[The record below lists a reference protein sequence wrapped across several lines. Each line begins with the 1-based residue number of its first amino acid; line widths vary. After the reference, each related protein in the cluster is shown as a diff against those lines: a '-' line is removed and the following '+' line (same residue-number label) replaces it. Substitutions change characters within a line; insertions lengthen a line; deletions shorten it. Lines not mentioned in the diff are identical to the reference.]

1 MKNKYLEF
9 CPFFFVEKE
18 NLYLLRLVPIFGA
31 VAPDLFARD
40 QGRLSHF
47 RRILRDW
54 KLLPLCNNNTG
65 MEKEKKTIDGD
76 GEKMRMEKRKKRE
89 EDARSM
95 NQLGGMSNKILISLV
110 NYLPVISLRIV
121 PSFSFSFPISSFY
134 SFSSS
139 VRLCRKKYS
148 LANNTNI
155 REFRN
160 L

>member
-9 CPFFFVEKE
+9 SPFFFVEKE

-89 EDARSM
+89 EETDARSM

-121 PSFSFSFPISSFY
+121 PSFSFSFPILVPFIFQ
-134 SFSSS
+134 FSSAMS
-139 VRLCRKKYS
+139 KKIFSCKQYKYS
-148 LANNTNI
+148 WI
-155 REFRN
+155 
-160 L
+160 

>member
-47 RRILRDW
+47 SAHPPRLKAAPFMQQQHGYGKR
-54 KLLPLCNNNTG
+54 
-65 MEKEKKTIDGD
+65 KKTIDGD

-89 EDARSM
+89 EETDARSM

-121 PSFSFSFPISSFY
+121 PSFSFSFPSSFY

-139 VRLCRKKYS
+139 VLAMSKKIFSCKQYKYS
-148 LANNTNI
+148 WI
-155 REFRN
+155 
-160 L
+160 

>member
-9 CPFFFVEKE
+9 CPFFSWKRKICTFFGSFQFSAQ
-18 NLYLLRLVPIFGA
+18 LRQISSLEIR
-31 VAPDLFARD
+31 VAC
-40 QGRLSHF
+40 
-47 RRILRDW
+47 RILWDW

-89 EDARSM
+89 EETDARSM

-110 NYLPVISLRIV
+110 NYLPVISYESCL
-121 PSFSFSFPISSFY
+121 PFPFLSHPRSIHFPVQ
-134 SFSSS
+134 FW
-139 VRLCRKKYS
+139 LCRKKYS

>member
-9 CPFFFVEKE
+9 SPFFFVEKE

-40 QGRLSHF
+40 QGRLSHP
-47 RRILRDW
+47 LRL
-54 KLLPLCNNNTG
+54 KAAPFMQQQHG
-65 MEKEKKTIDGD
+65 YGKRKKTIDGD

-121 PSFSFSFPISSFY
+121 PSFSFSFPILVLFIFQ
-134 SFSSS
+134 FSSAMS
-139 VRLCRKKYS
+139 KKIFSCKQYKYS
-148 LANNTNI
+148 
-155 REFRN
+155 
-160 L
+160 

>member
-1 MKNKYLEF
+1 MSL
-9 CPFFFVEKE
+9 FFRGKGKFV
-18 NLYLLRLVPIFGA
+18 PSS
-31 VAPDLFARD
+31 AR
-40 QGRLSHF
+40 SNF
-47 RRILRDW
+47 RRSCARSLRSRSGSLVAFPAHPPRL
-54 KLLPLCNNNTG
+54 KAAPFMQQQHG
-65 MEKEKKTIDGD
+65 YGKRKKTIDGD
-76 GEKMRMEKRKKRE
+76 GEKMKMEKRKKRE

-95 NQLGGMSNKILISLV
+95 NQLDGMSNKILISLV

>member
-9 CPFFFVEKE
+9 SPFFFVEKE
-18 NLYLLRLVPIFGA
+18 NLYLLCLVPIFGA

-54 KLLPLCNNNTG
+54 KLPLCNNNTG

-89 EDARSM
+89 EETDARSM

-121 PSFSFSFPISSFY
+121 PSFSFSFPILVLFQ
-134 SFSSS
+134 FSSAMS
-139 VRLCRKKYS
+139 KKIFSCKQYKYS
-148 LANNTNI
+148 WI
-155 REFRN
+155 
-160 L
+160 